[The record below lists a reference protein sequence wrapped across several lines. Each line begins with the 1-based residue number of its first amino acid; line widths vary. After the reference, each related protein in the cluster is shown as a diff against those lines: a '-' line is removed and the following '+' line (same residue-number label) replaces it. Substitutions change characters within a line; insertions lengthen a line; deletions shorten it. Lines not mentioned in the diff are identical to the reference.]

1 MLSVS
6 LTLKV
11 SLFQYFGLAASL
23 MLSRGAADTQ
33 QDKQLN
39 TSSHSSDITAML
51 GTIVLWVLWPSFNGA
66 LAPTADSQMRVVI
79 NTVLSLTTS
88 CTLAFIMSH
97 WVGKG
102 RFNMVHIQ
110 NATLAG
116 GVAIGSSSDLVVGPG
131 GAVLVGSIAGTLS
144 VTGYHYLQPW
154 LQDKLGLHDVCGVHN
169 LHGLPGLLGGLTG
182 AISAA
187 MASEQVYG
195 TSFEVLFSE
204 GRTPETQWPYQ
215 IWALLLTLTFS
226 IVGGALCGTMMRM
239 LPGVGKRYRDDS
251 HWTVEA
257 GLPAP

>member
-1 MLSVS
+1 M
-6 LTLKV
+6 
-11 SLFQYFGLAASL
+11 
-23 MLSRGAADTQ
+23 
-33 QDKQLN
+33 
-39 TSSHSSDITAML
+39 
-51 GTIVLWVLWPSFNGA
+51 
-66 LAPTADSQMRVVI
+66 
-79 NTVLSLTTS
+79 
-88 CTLAFIMSH
+88 
-97 WVGKG
+97 
-102 RFNMVHIQ
+102 
-110 NATLAG
+110 
-116 GVAIGSSSDLVVGPG
+116 
-131 GAVLVGSIAGTLS
+131 
-144 VTGYHYLQPW
+144 
-154 LQDKLGLHDVCGVHN
+154 
-169 LHGLPGLLGGLTG
+169 LGGLTG